1 MAYGFVHTKTLAH
14 KQSTDDGE
22 GASYLTFAGFFLW
35 MSDIFSCLN
44 KNSTPF
50 SSRGKREG
58 VFFFFLCFNVQAA
71 IPNLELR
78 NYDDR
83 FLFLLFFLCVLE
95 LLFLLFCYLVFFYF
109 FSCCVILL
117 VNSLT
122 VCMCVW

>member
-14 KQSTDDGE
+14 KQSTDDRE
-22 GASYLTFAGFFLW
+22 GASYLTFAGFFLR

-83 FLFLLFFLCVLE
+83 FLFLLFFFVCVEITSLT
-95 LLFLLFCYLVFFYF
+95 LLLLGVFLFFLLCNIA
-109 FSCCVILL
+109 C
-117 VNSLT
+117 
-122 VCMCVW
+122 